1 MIKNKTKRKCLLKGA
16 CLGFALMLCGA
27 FFPANAISM
36 AANWQG
42 EDQIAQNSSRI
53 EVDGNI
59 SENNSS
65 LRVRKGDSFVI
76 PQGEYKYYA
85 SGEQTHIIGTDTSST
100 SGLITS
106 SSVVVRYQATGEIV
120 KSITGEA
127 SWTTTDFEAQ
137 KLGAYV
143 IIYTVKTTDG
153 NEYSYD
159 LRVICEANEA
169 NFEFSSNEQNIIPTI
184 YDIQLAN
191 GKDIVLPLPTVN
203 DEDGEAI
210 LTPSDKDYYI
220 INGDGSSGIPG
231 LEDSKNCYVDIR
243 ITNGSDAV
251 TISKDEATGN
261 FIIDGDLL
269 TSELD
274 EREIKITYSFY
285 QVQAS
290 GSVFIT
296 STSRTFTVRDGYYYK
311 DSTEETKGYD
321 IVTSWSTSIPDSAV
335 VGREVTLPSV
345 TGATRS
351 SNSPASESIPVYYTV
366 TVYKMGTNGVYD
378 IDVTSDVITE
388 DGTFKAVEEGS
399 YRFSYTVTDFYG
411 MPTTSSSL
419 TFTIDR
425 VRDTV
430 SPDVYMYDAGDSND
444 FNLDENTYVSAANK
458 LKTQTTTRNI
468 IMYAIA
474 GVDNM
479 PSNTVTLRREIRDA
493 SGIRRFNIDEQ
504 AYNSYNLIFAPDST
518 GINTIYQQIVID
530 NYEIKKQMLLDD
542 EPVDITD
549 SVAIQTWL
557 KDHKYLLVVSLK
569 SEAEDV
575 LDETIGNYDEMTTEE
590 RTELAQKMI
599 KKGYAYIPATNSNSS
614 SSSSANGYTFT
625 EQSYSF
631 YYFANDGI
639 NADRSTYETVQLTED
654 ALDVSSPTIT
664 FPTDLQS
671 AYLPTESITFNV
683 ATATDTPDSRIS
695 AVTAYRYLRDATDAD
710 EETRYDVQSGKVV
723 VESSETTQ
731 TLRYIV
737 DGFNTQDENK
747 WYVTSKDEN
756 NIVTSEGWYFDTT
769 KSSYTIDLTNKPAEA
784 EYVEILCYAVDDY
797 GNVGFFNRII
807 SIADAN
813 DEDMP
818 VVYQVVNAPEASYE
832 APDTIT
838 LPTLYFEDDK
848 VEYMHAEVVVYK
860 LGTDGTKTVV
870 QSTGMS
876 TRFDTYRK
884 VFVVDAGVFN
894 ASTESQYQVAIT
906 VSDSGNHSNTIY
918 FDYNVTGGVV
928 VEDPQISNI
937 TSETVQ
943 LEIDETHY
951 LTPPTIAVSNSETYG
966 YVGLD
971 ETDDSNTATFYTT
984 SMVSASNSNY
994 ELDKYYFEGNAKG
1007 TYKLQYTVFLLRY
1020 NQTEEYFAGTVDTQG
1035 GTDVSSVDAGKMFLD
1050 ENGMLCYKSEGGTL
1064 YYIYL
1069 EENEES
1075 EDGYDLMVYTNTRGF
1090 GGSSL
1095 ATDNATEY
1103 ENLTQANVLKKF
1115 ALKSDVQ
1122 TFSVQEIVI
1131 TMTMPDGAY
1140 EQTQYEQTGEVIE
1153 IVRPQIEVS
1162 GQDKGNTIDQEEST
1176 VQITITSGNTTETL
1190 ATIKF
1195 SEWENTTAL
1204 QDDDN
1209 FTVQDGIIK
1218 LNLIRDGSYTI
1229 RYSIQAQDYAGQ
1241 NVGDPVT
1248 SSYTISNGDVVGPT
1262 VDFSD
1267 EMFKDAYALNDTLTI
1282 DVSAENLTLT
1292 DRVTTDRDILLK
1304 NMTITLVNETTDES
1318 WTLDNTSEVEG
1329 QYSYSHVFKEAG
1341 DYTLTIRTR
1350 DTAGNYGEK
1359 SVSFTVSTDAST
1371 PINVTEVLGG
1381 VLIGVSVAILAG
1393 VVIYFVVSKVKLDK
1407 REKGYR
1413 VETDKDKK

>member
-65 LRVRKGDSFVI
+65 LRVRKGDTFVI

-85 SGEQTHIIGTDTSST
+85 GGEQTHIIGTDTSSN
-100 SGLITS
+100 GVIES
-106 SSVVVRYQATGEIV
+106 SSVVVRYQATGEMV
-120 KSITGEA
+120 KSITGVS
-127 SWTTTDFEAQ
+127 SWTTSEFEAQ

-143 IIYTVKTTDG
+143 ITYSVKTAEG

-169 NFEFSSNEQNIIPTI
+169 NFEFSSNEQNIIPTV
-184 YDIQLAN
+184 YDIQLAQ

-251 TISKDEATGN
+251 TLSKDEETGN
-261 FIIDGDLL
+261 FIIDGELL

-285 QVQAS
+285 QVQAN

-296 STSRTFTVRDGYYYK
+296 STSKTFTVRDGYYYK
-311 DSTEETKGYD
+311 DSNEEEKGYD
-321 IVTSWSTSIPDSAV
+321 LVTSWSTSTPDSAV

-345 TGATRS
+345 TGATKS

-366 TVYKMGTNGVYD
+366 KVYKMNTNGVYD
-378 IDVTSDVITE
+378 IDVTDDVITE

-411 MPTTSSSL
+411 MKTTSSSL

-425 VRDTV
+425 VKDTV
-430 SPDVYMYDAGDSND
+430 SPNVYMYDAGDSND
-444 FNLDENTYVSAANK
+444 FNLEEKTYVSAENK
-458 LKTQTTTRNI
+458 LKTQTVSRNI

-493 SGIRRFNIDEQ
+493 GGIRRFNINEQ

-518 GINTIYQQIVID
+518 GTNTIYQQIVVD
-530 NYEIKKQMLLDD
+530 NYEIKKQMLLDE

-557 KDHKYLLVVSLK
+557 KGHNYLLVVSLK
-569 SEAEDV
+569 SEAEEV
-575 LDETIGNYDEMTTEE
+575 LDETIGNYDEMTDEE
-590 RTELAQKMI
+590 KTELAQKMI
-599 KKGYAYIPATNSNSS
+599 AKGYAYIPAVAGNSGT
-614 SSSSANGYTFT
+614 SANGYTFT

-639 NADRSTYETVQLTED
+639 NADRSTYETVQLTDD

-664 FPTDLQS
+664 FETDLQS

-683 ATATDTPDSRIS
+683 AEATDTLDTRIS
-695 AVTAYRYLRDATDAD
+695 AVTAYRYLRNATQAD
-710 EETRYDVQSGKVV
+710 EGSRDDVQNGKVV

-737 DGFNTQDENK
+737 EGFNTQDSNK

-769 KSSYTIDLTNKPAEA
+769 KSTYTIDLTNKPADA
-784 EYVEILCYAVDDY
+784 EFVEILCYAVDDY

-813 DEDMP
+813 DEEMP
-818 VVYQVVNAPEASYE
+818 VVYHVINTPEASYE

-848 VEYMHAEVVVYK
+848 VDYMHAEVIVYK
-860 LGTDGTKTVV
+860 INNDGTKTIV

-884 VFVVDAGVFN
+884 VFVVDAGMFN
-894 ASTESQYQVAIT
+894 ASTESKYQVAIT

-918 FDYNVTGGVV
+918 FDYNVTGGVI

-937 TSETVQ
+937 TSETIQ
-943 LEIDETHY
+943 LEIDQNHY

-1020 NQTEEYFAGTVDTQG
+1020 NQTEEYFAGTVDTQD
-1035 GTDVSSVDAGKMFLD
+1035 GTNLSGVDAGKMFLN
-1050 ENGMLCYKSEGGTL
+1050 ENGMLCYKSEAGTL

-1069 EENEES
+1069 EENEEN
-1075 EDGYDLMVYTNTRGF
+1075 EDGYELMVYTNTRGF

-1095 ATDNATEY
+1095 ATDNSTEY
-1103 ENLTQANVLKKF
+1103 ANLTQENVLKKF
-1115 ALKSDVQ
+1115 ALKSNVQ
-1122 TFSVQEIVI
+1122 TFSVKEIVI
-1131 TMTMPDGAY
+1131 NMSMPDGAY
-1140 EQTQYEQTGEVIE
+1140 EQTQYEQTGKVIE
-1153 IVRPQIEVS
+1153 IVRPQVEVS
-1162 GQDKGNTIDQEEST
+1162 GEDKGNKIDLEEST
-1176 VQITITSGNTTETL
+1176 VEISVTSGNSTETL
-1190 ATIKF
+1190 AKIKF
-1195 SEWENTTAL
+1195 SEWENAKDL
-1204 QDDDN
+1204 KDDDN
-1209 FTVQDGIIK
+1209 FTVEGEVIK
-1218 LNLIRDGSYTI
+1218 LNLVRNGSYTI

-1267 EMFKDAYALNDTLTI
+1267 DMFKDVYALGDTLTI
-1282 DVSAENLTLT
+1282 NVDPDSLKLS
-1292 DRVTTDRDILLK
+1292 DKVTTDRETLLK
-1304 NMTITLVNETTDES
+1304 NMKITLVNETTDKS
-1318 WTLDNTSEVEG
+1318 WTLEDTSEVEG
-1329 QYSYSHVFKEAG
+1329 QYSYSHVFEEAG
-1341 DYTLTIRTR
+1341 DYTLTISTR
-1350 DTAGNYGEK
+1350 DDANNPGEK
-1359 SVSFTVSTDAST
+1359 SVSFTVSTETST

-1407 REKGYR
+1407 REKSYR
-1413 VETDKDKK
+1413 VDSDKNKK